1 MRVKPPQQLTRQ
13 QARQIAVRAQLL
25 ASSRPESVGEV
36 LRHLTLLQ
44 ADPVSVISPSADL
57 VLWSRLGP
65 SYDRRELSEA
75 IASGQVVELNGLLR
89 PAEDIAFFRAQ
100 MAAWPTRDW
109 QQGAA
114 KWLLANDECRHDI
127 LEKLY
132 DEGPLPASALPDT
145 TAVPWQS
152 SGWNNDRNIR
162 MLLDCLVAKGE
173 VAAAGWEGRERL
185 WDLAER
191 VYPDV
196 LAVPIDEAV
205 RERGV
210 RRMHAL
216 GIARAKTAQSP
227 TEPNDVG
234 EVGESAVIEG
244 VKGTWRI
251 DPRYLEGPFEP
262 RTALLS
268 PIDRLVYDRKRMAEI
283 FEFDYQ
289 LEMFKPAAKR
299 RFGYWAMPI
308 LHGDQLVGKVDAA
321 AYKEEGILRVD
332 AIHQDG
338 EWSSSTRSAVRGELL
353 DLATWL
359 DVELELPSPDQPLM
373 RPTPGRPLR

>member
-1 MRVKPPQQLTRQ
+1 VKPVHELSRQ
-13 QARQIAVRAQLL
+13 QARRIAVRAQLL
-25 ASSRPESVGEV
+25 ARPRPDALGEV
-36 LRHLTLLQ
+36 VRHLTLLQ
-44 ADPVSVISPSADL
+44 ADPVSVVAPSAEL

-65 SYDRRELSEA
+65 AYDSKELAEA
-75 IASGQVVELNGLLR
+75 ISTGQIIELNGLLR
-89 PAEDIAFFRAQ
+89 PAEDIALFRAQ

-109 QQGAA
+109 QHGAA
-114 KWLLANDECRHDI
+114 QWLLANDDCRQDI

-196 LAVPIDEAV
+196 VPIPTEEAT
-205 RERGV
+205 RMRGV
-210 RRMHAL
+210 RRLRAL
-216 GIARAKTAQSP
+216 GIARAKTTQSP

-234 EVGESAVIEG
+234 ETGEPAVIEG
-244 VKGTWRI
+244 VRGRWRI
-251 DPRYLEGPFEP
+251 DPTYVDGEFEP

-268 PIDRLVYDRKRMAEI
+268 PLDRLVYDRKRMAEI

-289 LEMFKPAAKR
+289 LEMFKPATKR
-299 RFGYWAMPI
+299 RFGYWALPI
-308 LHGDQLVGKVDAA
+308 LKGDELVGKVDATA
-321 AYKEEGILRVD
+321 DRDAGMLRVN
-332 AIHQDG
+332 AIHEDG
-338 EWSSSTRSAVRGELL
+338 DWSTAGRAAVDAELEQLAASL
-353 DLATWL
+353 DLRLVA
-359 DVELELPSPDQPLM
+359 P
-373 RPTPGRPLR
+373 

>member
-1 MRVKPPQQLTRQ
+1 M
-13 QARQIAVRAQLL
+13 RAQLL

-210 RRMHAL
+210 RRLRAL

>member
-1 MRVKPPQQLTRQ
+1 M
-13 QARQIAVRAQLL
+13 AQLL
-25 ASSRPESVGEV
+25 ASPRPSTLGDVV
-36 LRHLTLLQ
+36 RHLTVLQ
-44 ADPVSVISPSADL
+44 ADPVSVIAPNADL
-57 VLWSRLGP
+57 VLWSRLG
-65 SYDRRELSEA
+65 SAYDVRELAEA
-75 IASGQVVELNGLLR
+75 VDAGQYVELNGLLR
-89 PAEDIAFFRAQ
+89 PAEDLALFRAQ

-109 QQGAA
+109 QHGAA
-114 KWLLANDECRHDI
+114 RWLLANDECRQDI
-127 LEKLY
+127 LEKLF
-132 DEGPLPASALPDT
+132 DEGPLPASELPDT

-196 LAVPIDEAV
+196 VPVAIDEAN

-210 RRMHAL
+210 RRLRAL
-216 GIARAKTAQSP
+216 GIARAKAAQSP

-234 EVGESAVIEG
+234 DIGEVAVIDG
-244 VKGTWRI
+244 VRGTWRV
-251 DPRYLEGPFEP
+251 DPEYLDVAFEP

-268 PIDRLVYDRKRMAEI
+268 PLDRLVYDRKRMGEI

-299 RFGYWAMPI
+299 RFGYWALPI
-308 LHGDQLVGKVDAA
+308 LHGDRLVGKIDATA
-321 AYKEEGILRVD
+321 QRDAGILRVD
-332 AIHQDG
+332 AIHEDG
-338 EWSSSTRSAVRGELL
+338 AWTTAMRSAVDRELA

-359 DVELELPSPDQPLM
+359 DLHKEH
-373 RPTPGRPLR
+373 R